1 MAIDLLELTDE
12 IDVIRAEVAAKADEL
27 GLRRFAYGVIE
38 YIEPEAILKNL
49 ASDLAQ
55 ALNLNETEARLT
67 IQAGALYYLI
77 TKAIVTGAEY
87 ALAPQADDDQ

>member
-1 MAIDLLELTDE
+1 MAIDLVELVDE
-12 IDVIRAEVAAKADEL
+12 IDVIRAEVATKADEL
-27 GLRRFAYGVIE
+27 GLRRFAYGAIE

-49 ASDLAQ
+49 TSDLAQ
-55 ALNLNETEARLT
+55 VLDLNDTEARLA

-87 ALAPQADDDQ
+87 ALAPQTDDDQ